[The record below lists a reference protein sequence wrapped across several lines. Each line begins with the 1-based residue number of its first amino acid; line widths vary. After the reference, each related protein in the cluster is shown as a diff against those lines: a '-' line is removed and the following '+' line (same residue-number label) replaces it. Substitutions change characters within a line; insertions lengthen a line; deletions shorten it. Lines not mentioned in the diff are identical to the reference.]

1 MDQLLRRRDVE
12 RICAISRATLY
23 RYIKKN
29 VFPRPIRIGSGSVR
43 WRLSDVVKWMED
55 ASDLLSSLKGE
66 IFTFIKKE
74 YIYNDYDYDGYD
86 QGEAA

>member
-12 RICAISRATLY
+12 RMCAISRATLY

-29 VFPRPIRIGSGSVR
+29 AFPRPIRIGSGSVR

-55 ASDLLSSLKGE
+55 ASDLLNSLKGN
-66 IFTFIKKE
+66 IFKFMIKE
-74 YIYNDYDYDGYD
+74 YIYNDCNYDRYD

>member
-12 RICAISRATLY
+12 RMCAISRATLY

-29 VFPRPIRIGSGSVR
+29 AFPRPIRIGSGSVR
-43 WRLSDVVKWMED
+43 WRLSAVFKWMED

-66 IFTFIKKE
+66 VFTFIEKK
-74 YIYNDYDYDGYD
+74 YINNDYGYDGYD

>member
-74 YIYNDYDYDGYD
+74 YINNDYDYDGYD
-86 QGEAA
+86 QGEAT